1 LTKGMDTMRLHR
13 TVHVLMVLF
22 VSTICLALACND
34 LSDADMDSNDNSHS
48 TSDADSDGDSDT
60 DSDGDSDT
68 DTEEVDTTPTD
79 DCLDGVWEGDFA
91 ATGEDDLTDL
101 QGCSEIT
108 GSLRITDSTISN
120 LDVLD
125 GLRRVNG
132 DVHIFKNSALTSIE
146 GLHGLSEIGGDLWIG
161 TVIKDAT
168 DDGYV
173 YFEGNPVLASMTGL
187 EGITAISGDLDI
199 VGNHLLTDLQG
210 LNNLVSVSGNVRV
223 VRNDGLLN
231 MAGFDNLQ
239 TVGAALLLALIY
251 DSQFNSDFPS
261 AQVAKNP
268 VLKSLSGLGRLKTV
282 GGEFLLMSEKIETLD
297 GLSTLQ
303 SVGHLKLGDCLDEGE
318 DEFDCGGN
326 STLKDIRALSSL
338 TDAGSISVIL
348 NPMLQNLNGCENIRA
363 LESLLIGDKSTYSRW
378 NDNIGGNIR
387 LQSLDG
393 FSGLTSVSH
402 LGVFGNTSLPTCL
415 IEEFIAQVSFEMTT
429 GSRDDYVAF
438 NNDDATC
445 N

>member
-1 LTKGMDTMRLHR
+1 MKSPR
-13 TVHVLMVLF
+13 TVHVIMALY
-22 VSTICLALACND
+22 VSFMCFALACND
-34 LSDADMDSNDNSHS
+34 LSDADVDSGDNSHS
-48 TSDADSDGDSDT
+48 NSDADSDGDSDT

-79 DCLDGVWEGDFA
+79 DCLDGVWEGDFS

-108 GSLRITDSTISN
+108 GSLRITDSTLSN
-120 LDVLD
+120 LDALD

-132 DVHIFKNSALTSIE
+132 DVQIFKNSALTSIE

-173 YFEGNPVLASMTGL
+173 YFEGNPVLASMAGL
-187 EGITAISGDLDI
+187 EGVTTISGDLDI

-210 LNNLVSVSGNVRV
+210 LNNMVSVSGNVRV

-231 MAGFDNLQ
+231 MTGFDNLQ
-239 TVGAALLLALIY
+239 TMGAALLLALIY
-251 DSQFNSDFPS
+251 DSQFSSDFPS

-268 VLKSLSGLGRLKTV
+268 VLKSLSGLGHLKTV
-282 GGEFLLMSEKIETLD
+282 GGELLLMSEEIETLD

-303 SVGHLKLGDCLDEGE
+303 SVGHMKLGDCLDEGE
-318 DEFDCGGN
+318 YELA
-326 STLKDIRALSSL
+326 TKA
-338 TDAGSISVIL
+338 
-348 NPMLQNLNGCENIRA
+348 PCE
-363 LESLLIGDKSTYSRW
+363 W
-378 NDNIGGNIR
+378 NDNIGGNIG

-402 LGVFGNTSLPTCL
+402 LGVFGNTSLPACL
-415 IEEFIAQVSFEMTT
+415 IEEFIAQVSFKMTT
-429 GSRDDYVAF
+429 GSPDDYVDF
-438 NNDDATC
+438 NNNDATC
-445 N
+445 NYQSPLALVPPNPKSSHLMAQQWVRVPPLVLSLPAMRGGFFF